1 MHKYRAAAK
10 QAAWYNEENDP
21 SSNYNPFRKT
31 RSYEHDVRTLHR
43 AQPLQSST
51 VVAPSET
58 QSDEEV
64 NATEDTEL
72 EEEPQEAQCVPHAS
86 QNLTPGPPGNAIEIH
101 GSLDEEHGISLQP
114 RAFASWK
121 SWSQQKFSHVWR
133 QIVLASGSRRSGDV
147 KRSVADMG
155 MSVIS
160 HAPLGTKGAPFFQV
174 PGRRSRFMVI
184 EYAKQDGD
192 ILKSIQESA
201 DITRNSTRSAIGT
214 TPRVR
219 IGVPLLR
226 FHEKQSPRDSGK
238 PILDDHQTKSDVE
251 SLCAELME
259 HLSSVGNPLH
269 SQRNRRVLTQRSE
282 HFQQAHQI

>member
-1 MHKYRAAAK
+1 MHKYRAAAN
-10 QAAWYNEENDP
+10 QAAWYSEDNDP
-21 SSNYNPFRKT
+21 TNNYNPFRKT
-31 RSYEHDVRTLHR
+31 RSYEHNVRTLHR

-51 VVAPSET
+51 APSET

-72 EEEPQEAQCVPHAS
+72 EEVLQDAERVPHAS
-86 QNLTPGPPGNAIEIH
+86 QNLIPGPPGNAIEIH
-101 GSLDEEHGISLQP
+101 EPLDEEHGISLPP

-121 SWSQQKFSHVWR
+121 SWSQQKLSHVWR
-133 QIVLASGSRRSGDV
+133 QIVLASGSRRSGVV

-155 MSVIS
+155 MSVIRHS
-160 HAPLGTKGAPFFQV
+160 PLGTKGAPFFQV

-201 DITRNSTRSAIGT
+201 DITRNSTRSAIGA

-226 FHEKQSPRDSGK
+226 FYEKQSLRDSDK
-238 PILDDHQTKSDVE
+238 HILDDHQTKSDVE
-251 SLCAELME
+251 SLCAELLE
-259 HLSSVGNPLH
+259 HLSSVGNPLQ
-269 SQRNRRVLTQRSE
+269 SQRNPRVLTQRSE
-282 HFQQAHQI
+282 YFQHAHQI